1 MQIYIKF
8 LAGLTLKV
16 EAYSNDLVATIKA
29 KIHEQEDI
37 APELQRIVCT
47 GRILEDCR
55 RLSYYNVTD
64 GSVLHL
70 FYKLSDC
77 NEAPSVSR
85 ENCIRQGYGTSG
97 GKKWHDLSPGL
108 NFCG

>member
-16 EAYSNDLVATIKA
+16 EVNPSDLVATIKA

-37 APELQRIVCT
+37 APELQRIACA
-47 GRILEDCR
+47 GRVLEDCR

-64 GSVLHL
+64 GAVLHL
-70 FYKLSDC
+70 FSKLSPC
-77 NEAPSVSR
+77 AEAPSISR
-85 ENCIRQGYGTSG
+85 ENCVRQDYGTQGS
-97 GKKWHDLSPGL
+97 KKWHDLSPGL